1 MVIKSKSSN
10 QPNGIKASV
19 FLEKTIRMIVY
30 FLSDVR
36 DMLEEREVVS
46 LKKKNKRAKGF
57 RQKEYITE
65 TTITSGSFNGSSLG

>member
-30 FLSDVR
+30 FLSDIR

-46 LKKKNKRAKGF
+46 LKKKKRAKGF